1 LHAPILPPSRRVF
14 QPADR
19 RRGWRWPQVRGRT
32 EKPGKPRQL
41 IRVPSVINPM
51 TYQRNRRYWI
61 QATKVS
67 GNSITFCS
75 CVLDGTQVE
84 RNPARRELTVMWIK
98 DAAAGAGL
106 LLFMVS
112 AFVLASGAQALI
124 VHPTL

>member
-1 LHAPILPPSRRVF
+1 MS
-14 QPADR
+14 
-19 RRGWRWPQVRGRT
+19 
-32 EKPGKPRQL
+32 
-41 IRVPSVINPM
+41 
-51 TYQRNRRYWI
+51 YQRNSRYWI

-84 RNPARRELTVMWIK
+84 QNPTKREQTVMWIK

-106 LLFMVS
+106 ILFMVS

-124 VHPTL
+124 PHAGL